1 MVKQGIQTILFTG
14 VFMTLACGLFD
25 ANADEHME
33 HRKHGEKMGEHKM
46 EEAREMQHVRM
57 WADVDV
63 LVAVLH
69 PTEGNTANGLVKF
82 HATDDGIHVEAH
94 IEGLEPE
101 TEHGIHIHEF
111 GDCSE
116 ADGTS
121 AGGHYNPEGHEHG
134 LPDEEMR
141 HAGDL
146 GNLKAD
152 KDGVAHYEITV
163 KNISLVGPGNPIV
176 GRGVIVHAKPDTGAQ
191 PTGEAGA
198 RLACGVIGVSRH
210 AEE

>member
-1 MVKQGIQTILFTG
+1 MVKQGILTTLYAGI
-14 VFMTLACGLFD
+14 FMTLACGLFD
-25 ANADEHME
+25 ANAEEHKEHGKYGEKKGEGAME
-33 HRKHGEKMGEHKM
+33 H
-46 EEAREMQHVRM
+46 AREMEHVRM

-69 PTEGNTANGLVKF
+69 PTEGNKAKGLVKF

-101 TEHGIHIHEF
+101 TEHGFHIHEF
-111 GDCSE
+111 GDCSA

-121 AGGHYNPEGHEHG
+121 AGGHYNPQGHEHG
-134 LPDEEMR
+134 LPGQDKR

-152 KDGVAHYEITV
+152 KDGVAHHEITV
-163 KNISLVGPGNPIV
+163 KNISLVGPGNPII
-176 GRGVIVHAKPDTGAQ
+176 GRGVILHAKPDTGAQ